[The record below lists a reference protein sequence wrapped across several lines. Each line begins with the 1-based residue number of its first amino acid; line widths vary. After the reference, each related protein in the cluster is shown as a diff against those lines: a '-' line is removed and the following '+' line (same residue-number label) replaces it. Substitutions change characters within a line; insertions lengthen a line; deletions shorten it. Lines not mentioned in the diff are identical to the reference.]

1 MTPPARPAPA
11 QDTGSAPASPPSGL
25 EWDGS
30 PVRPASHQVV
40 WPPEPDV
47 GEAQRELVD
56 KFPGCEVPLVSV
68 PLPCTKP
75 DGTTGTDLYLSKDG
89 QAAFAADLS
98 TAAFRLLQSTRQSF
112 DVAPFIHLA
121 KAAAWQTIR
130 TSPPAPHRGRRSG
143 DPLPPRLACPCPC
156 PTITG
161 RRTSDSRR
169 RR

>member
-1 MTPPARPAPA
+1 M
-11 QDTGSAPASPPSGL
+11 
-25 EWDGS
+25 
-30 PVRPASHQVV
+30 
-40 WPPEPDV
+40 
-47 GEAQRELVD
+47 GEAQGELVD

-75 DGTTGTDLYLSKDG
+75 HGTTGTDLYLSKDG
-89 QAAFAADLS
+89 PAAFAADLS
-98 TAAFRLLQSTRQSF
+98 AAAFRLLQSTRQSF
-112 DVAPFIHLA
+112 DVTPFIHPA

-130 TSPPAPHRGRRSG
+130 TSPPAPLEDNRTGDLLTPRPACSG
-143 DPLPPRLACPCPC
+143 

>member
-11 QDTGSAPASPPSGL
+11 QDTGSAPASHPSGL

-30 PVRPASHQVV
+30 PVRPASRQVV

-47 GEAQRELVD
+47 GEAQGELVD
-56 KFPGCEVPLVSV
+56 KFPGGEVPLVSV

-75 DGTTGTDLYLSKDG
+75 HGTTGTDLYLSKDG

-98 TAAFRLLQSTRQSF
+98 TAAFWLLQSTQQSF
-112 DVAPFIHLA
+112 DVAPLHPSG
-121 KAAAWQTIR
+121 K
-130 TSPPAPHRGRRSG
+130 GRRVADHPDVTTRPPSRT
-143 DPLPPRLACPCPC
+143 PLRRPLTPRLACPC